1 QKRNGGKETGILNPD
16 ERVKLAQAA
25 KARQEGTGWRVVDN
39 RVTGTRLGVPG
50 KLVPQSVPATAG
62 TRWQS
67 SRGEGPVETF
77 RFSGVGVTLASVL
90 ERLKKEPN
98 DRKVEYQVSKPNFFV
113 ISGLQ
118 SGVKRFYVRA
128 EVKDN
133 DVRGVSVL
141 YDQAM
146 EGIMDRIV
154 VAVSNNF
161 VAFPSAQTANQG
173 GPAPRRKVGY
183 GTGLVVSSA
192 RHIV

>member
-1 QKRNGGKETGILNPD
+1 RGGG
-16 ERVKLAQAA
+16 
-25 KARQEGTGWRVVDN
+25 
-39 RVTGTRLGVPG
+39 LGGAG
-50 KLVPQSVPATAG
+50 KLVPQAVPATAG

-67 SRGEGPVETF
+67 SRGEVQVETF

-133 DVRGVSVL
+133 DVPGVSLL
-141 YDQAM
+141 YHQPMHSIIDP
-146 EGIMDRIV
+146 IP
-154 VAVSNNF
+154 VARSNN
-161 VAFPSAQTANQG
+161 
-173 GPAPRRKVGY
+173 
-183 GTGLVVSSA
+183 
-192 RHIV
+192 